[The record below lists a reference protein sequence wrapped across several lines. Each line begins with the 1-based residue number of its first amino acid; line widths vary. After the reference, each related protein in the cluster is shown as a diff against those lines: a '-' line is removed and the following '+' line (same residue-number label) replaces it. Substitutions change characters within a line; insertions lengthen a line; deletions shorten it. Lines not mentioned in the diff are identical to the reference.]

1 MSIFPGV
8 NKKGLDKS
16 SSSRD
21 GDITSWPS
29 FLNLS
34 QISLPIPEEAPVI
47 KYFLSIKYVD
57 LLISSINYFV
67 TSFV

>member
-1 MSIFPGV
+1 MLSYAFIKLSIFLLTIINLAPFC
-8 NKKGLDKS
+8 NKTL
-16 SSSRD
+16 
-21 GDITSWPS
+21 
-29 FLNLS
+29 